1 MLNFE
6 IDVLLIIQNFFVT
19 LTIIII
25 FFYPLVFILRKIL
38 EIWVLRLFQLNSQ
51 LIFSIIKSCLLDL
64 LLSFLSFL
72 LFGGFE
78 CLQAKI
84 LNKSQ
89 VMFHMFRQDSQGSD
103 MNWNF
108 QTFERI
114 NKNVHILVVN
124 QNHNICD
131 FISSASKRYGNPCF
145 KIFLVW
151 LIPQWYNFSVV

>member
-1 MLNFE
+1 MLNFD
-6 IDVLLIIQNFFVT
+6 IDVLLIIQNFFIT
-19 LTIIII
+19 LTIINII
-25 FFYPLVFILRKIL
+25 FFPFAFILRKIL

-51 LIFSIIKSCLLDL
+51 LIFSIIKSCLLV

-72 LFGGFE
+72 LFIGFE
-78 CLQAKI
+78 CLWAKSF
-84 LNKSQ
+84 NKSQ
-89 VMFHMFRQDSQGSD
+89 VRFHMFRQDSQGSD

-108 QTFERI
+108 QTFERL
-114 NKNVHILVVN
+114 NQNVHILVVN

-131 FISSASKRYGNPCF
+131 FISSASKRYGNPCN